1 MTTILPHLSVDTTRL
16 CDGDD
21 HVNCYFDLQ
30 GCNTTN
36 SSIICDDAGGWS
48 ASLAFIA
55 EDFICIGNAILIPAT
70 GPSTARKVAQPS
82 LFATGQEG
90 GDNIPDT
97 RSLSSLPNPTV
108 QTVPR

>member
-1 MTTILPHLSVDTTRL
+1 MLFTLRMHHWLGAPYSKASPTFTVTIDTSLYAKPISTLFETFLNYHYHSKMTTILPHLSVDTTRL

-48 ASLAFIA
+48 ASLAFI
-55 EDFICIGNAILIPAT
+55 GT
-70 GPSTARKVAQPS
+70 
-82 LFATGQEG
+82 
-90 GDNIPDT
+90 
-97 RSLSSLPNPTV
+97 
-108 QTVPR
+108 